1 MALKL
6 DMRQAYDRVEWA
18 YLEAIMMRIGFAGRW
33 IDLIMEFITMVNYS
47 VLIDGK
53 PSPVIHS

>member
-33 IDLIMEFITMVNYS
+33 IDLIMECITTVSYS
-47 VLIDGK
+47 VLING
-53 PSPVIHS
+53 